1 MFPPVQRIS
10 GAVLDV
16 LLPVLKG
23 IKADINCLKELYGN
37 ISDTVINL
45 EETVEEHK
53 SQTSSE
59 LADLQSSIDNPPTD
73 EIATAVLLKLLPYL
87 NNVEDD
93 LSEKIDE
100 SVNSL
105 SGDLSSINGSVTDLR
120 AKLCDLSDSV
130 SKQDEALTDLNET
143 VSNLK
148 DTVEKQTVALANLH
162 ERIDDSMNNLTGDL
176 QDGLSMINGN
186 ITDIRDKVC
195 NISET
200 VSNVNETVS
209 NLEETVEEHERQT
222 KLALDDLQV
231 KVDDSAN
238 EDFQVGLSSL
248 NGTVTDVRVKV
259 CDLSETIGELKTETT
274 SQLTDVHSWD
284 LSNVTEDIQC
294 IKNELKQIRSHLD
307 DKPGCSPVSVEPSPT
322 TMEIRP
328 SLTVDVSQ
336 TLVEPDLSSVG
347 PNPSPTPS
355 YACGG
360 EGGWRR
366 VVYLDMTD
374 NNTDCP
380 SGWQL
385 TEHFKRTCGR
395 NSSGQSCN
403 SVFFPVSGGG
413 YSRVCGTIKAYQY
426 GGTEGF
432 EAYDRGSATTI
443 DSAYVDGIVLTHG
456 TPRQHI
462 WTFAAG
468 LAEDQNRDDSC
479 PCDVTI
485 DIAIPPFV
493 GGDYFC
499 ESGVNSGS
507 YTGFHEHDPLWDGMN
522 CTSSSTCCTF
532 NNPPYFTQ
540 QLSNSTT
547 DDIEARICQQDNY
560 GDTPIELIE
569 LYVQ

>member
-10 GAVLDV
+10 GAVLDA

-23 IKADINCLKELYGN
+23 IKTDINNLKELYGN

-53 SQTSSE
+53 SQTSS
-59 LADLQSSIDNPPTD
+59 DLQSSIDNPPTD

-93 LSEKIDE
+93 LSDKIDE

-120 AKLCDLSDSV
+120 AKLCEVSDSV
-130 SKQDEALTDLNET
+130 SNQDEALTDLNET

-200 VSNVNETVS
+200 VSNMNETVS

-222 KLALDDLQV
+222 KLALDDLQE
-231 KVDDSAN
+231 KVDESAAGLA
-238 EDFQVGLSSL
+238 EDFQVGLSSI

-259 CDLSETIGELKTETT
+259 CDSIWDLKNLTT
-274 SQLTDVHSWD
+274 SQLADVYSWD
-284 LSNVTEDIQC
+284 LSNELQC
-294 IKNELKQIRSHLD
+294 IKNELKQISNHLD
-307 DKPGCSPVSVEPSPT
+307 EKNTSSCYPSSVEPSMTIRPFPTVGPGVSPSSVEPSP
-322 TMEIRP
+322 
-328 SLTVDVSQ
+328 
-336 TLVEPDLSSVG
+336 
-347 PNPSPTPS
+347 SPALPIPT

-366 VVYLDMTD
+366 VVYLNMTD
-374 NNTDCP
+374 PNTNCP
-380 SGWQL
+380 SGWNH
-385 TEHFKRTCGR
+385 TEYSNRTYCGR
-395 NSSGQSCN
+395 SSSGQSCD
-403 SVFFPVSGGG
+403 SVFFPVYGGD
-413 YSRVCGTIKAYQY
+413 YTRVCGAIRAYQFDY
-426 GGTEGF
+426 TEAF
-432 EAYDRGSATTI
+432 EDFNRGSVTTI
-443 DSAYVDGIVLTHG
+443 DDVYVDGVSLTHS

-468 LAEDQNRDDSC
+468 LVEYQDIDDAC
-479 PCDVTI
+479 PCDVNI
-485 DIAIPPFV
+485 DIAIPTFV
-493 GGDYFC
+493 GNDYFC
-499 ESGVNSGS
+499 ESGVNSGLPD
-507 YTGFHEHDPLWDGMN
+507 GFQPDDPLWDGQG
-522 CTSSSTCCTF
+522 CTSTSACCSL
-532 NNPPYFTQ
+532 NNPPYFTKE
-540 QLSNSTT
+540 LSRPTT
-547 DDIEARICQQDNY
+547 DDIEARICQQDED

>member
-1 MFPPVQRIS
+1 MFPPVLNIS
-10 GAVLDV
+10 GAVLDA

-23 IKADINCLKELYGN
+23 IKTDINNLKELYGN

-59 LADLQSSIDNPPTD
+59 LAHLQSSIDNPPTD

-130 SKQDEALTDLNET
+130 SKQDEALTHLNET

-148 DTVEKQTVALANLH
+148 DAVEKQTVALANLH

-186 ITDIRDKVC
+186 ITELRDKVC
-195 NISET
+195 NISDT
-200 VSNVNETVS
+200 VSNMNETVS
-209 NLEETVEEHERQT
+209 SLEETVEEHERQT
-222 KLALDDLQV
+222 KLALDDLQE
-231 KVDDSAN
+231 KVDDSAKGLA

-284 LSNVTEDIQC
+284 LSNVTGDMQC
-294 IKNELKQIRSHLD
+294 IKIELKQISSHLENN
-307 DKPGCSPVSVEPSPT
+307 PSCSQSSIPTTTELRPSPT
-322 TMEIRP
+322 M
-328 SLTVDVSQ
+328 DVSQ
-336 TLVEPDLSSVG
+336 TLPEPYPL
-347 PNPSPTPS
+347 PSPSFSPPPI
-355 YACGG
+355 YECGG
-360 EGGWRR
+360 PGWRR
-366 VVYLDMTD
+366 VVYLNMTD
-374 NNTDCP
+374 PNTNCP
-380 SGWQL
+380 SGWEL
-385 TEHFKRTCGR
+385 TEHSKRTYCGR
-395 NSSGQSCN
+395 SSSGLSCD
-403 SVFFPVSGGG
+403 SVFFPVYGVG
-413 YSRVCGTIKAYQY
+413 YTRVCGTIKAYQFDY
-426 GGTEGF
+426 TEGF
-432 EAYDRGSATTI
+432 EEFNRGYVTTI
-443 DSAYVDGIVLTHG
+443 DGAYVDGIVLTHG

-468 LAEDQNRDDSC
+468 VAEDQDVDDAC
-479 PCDVTI
+479 PCDATI

-507 YTGFHEHDPLWDGMN
+507 FSGFHPDDPLWDGHG
-522 CTSSSTCCTF
+522 CTSNSTCCSF
-532 NNPPYFTQ
+532 NNPPYFTK
-540 QLSNSTT
+540 QLSRPTT
-547 DDIEARICQQDNY
+547 DDIEARICQQDKD

>member
-10 GAVLDV
+10 GAVLDA

-23 IKADINCLKELYGN
+23 IKTDINCLKELYGN
-37 ISDTVINL
+37 MSDTVINL

-59 LADLQSSIDNPPTD
+59 LAHLQSSIDNPPTD

-93 LSEKIDE
+93 LCEKIDE

-105 SGDLSSINGSVTDLR
+105 SGDLSSISGSVTDLR
-120 AKLCDLSDSV
+120 AKLCEVSDSV
-130 SKQDEALTDLNET
+130 SNQDEALTDLNET

-148 DTVEKQTVALANLH
+148 DAVEKQTVALANLH
-162 ERIDDSMNNLTGDL
+162 ERIDDSVNNLTGDL

-209 NLEETVEEHERQT
+209 SLEETVEEHERQT
-222 KLALDDLQV
+222 KSVLVDLQV
-231 KVDDSAN
+231 KVNESAKGLA

-274 SQLTDVHSWD
+274 SQLTDVHSWA
-284 LSNVTEDIQC
+284 LSNVTGDMQH
-294 IKNELKQIRSHLD
+294 IKNELKQISFNLENN
-307 DKPGCSPVSVEPSPT
+307 PSCSPSSVEPSPT
-322 TMEIRP
+322 TTYP
-328 SLTVDVSQ
+328 L
-336 TLVEPDLSSVG
+336 
-347 PNPSPTPS
+347 PSPTFAPPPPE
-355 YACGG
+355 CGG
-360 EGGWRR
+360 PGWRR
-366 VVYLDMTD
+366 VVYLNMTD
-374 NNTDCP
+374 PNTNCP

-385 TEHFKRTCGR
+385 TEQSKRTCGR
-395 NSSGQSCN
+395 LSRGRSCD
-403 SVFFPVSGGG
+403 SVFFPVYGGC

-426 GGTEGF
+426 DDTEGF

-443 DSAYVDGIVLTHG
+443 DSAYVDGIVLTRG

-507 YTGFHEHDPLWDGMN
+507 FSGFHPDDPLWDGMN
-522 CTSSSTCCTF
+522 CTSSSTCCSF
-532 NNPPYFTQ
+532 NNPPYFTK

-547 DDIEARICQQDNY
+547 DDIEARLCQQDSR